1 MPNKEEIRLILYK
14 FSNIKNMGSTD
25 TKVQETINRR
35 TSTLISWLS
44 WILNSNL

>member
-1 MPNKEEIRLILYK
+1 MLNKEEIRLILYN

-25 TKVQETINRR
+25 DKVQETINRR